1 MVQGRIFPILLWYW
15 IFLALQGQE
24 QGQDG
29 NKKSQGGK
37 KGRTFS
43 LLLKGKG
50 VCYIHTVM
58 FNLLGINSICP
69 VLQENS
75 FKFKHNQY
83 S

>member
-1 MVQGRIFPILLWYW
+1 MSGNQSQLVLVGRTFPILLWYW
-15 IFLALQGQE
+15 IFLAQQGQE

-69 VLQENS
+69 GAS
-75 FKFKHNQY
+75 RKFI
-83 S
+83 